1 MPFGLKNVGA
11 IYQRAMVTIFH
22 DMLHREIE
30 DYVDDIVVKSK
41 ATANHFHV
49 LRRVFKRCRLY
60 KLRMNPFKCAF
71 GVFVGKFLGFLVHQQ
86 GIDVDL
92 SKVQVIA
99 TVKPPTIVKELKSF
113 LGKLSYIWRFIPR
126 LATFTIAFTPLLKKG
141 NPYRWNQRCQQA
153 FSQL

>member
-11 IYQRAMVTIFH
+11 TYQRAMATIFH

-60 KLRMNPFKCAF
+60 KLRRIPLNVLL
-71 GVFVGKFLGFLVHQQ
+71 VFSLESFWVSLFTNKGYMLILVRY
-86 GIDVDL
+86 
-92 SKVQVIA
+92 
-99 TVKPPTIVKELKSF
+99 
-113 LGKLSYIWRFIPR
+113 KL
-126 LATFTIAFTPLLKKG
+126 
-141 NPYRWNQRCQQA
+141 
-153 FSQL
+153 